1 MAVHDGERPV
11 REYRSYYRRDS
22 TLPGWFPLI
31 CTK

>member
-1 MAVHDGERPV
+1 V

-22 TLPGWFPLI
+22 TVPGWFPLI